1 MNVCGSSLRSPFHG
15 SELVGEISNRKK
27 KHYFQ
32 NWLNCWVPASIAAA
46 ETKTKMGGFVK
57 LLDLLLFVYF
67 LLIAIVAPLFD
78 GQVALPKHMFPPVLV
93 DLKSWYTQEYG
104 DYLVSE
110 KPHFFVG
117 LIWLELLFAWPL
129 SLLSLYAIAAG
140 KSWINT
146 TCLLYGVSTL
156 TAMVAIL
163 SEMKGSE
170 KASDKLLMVYY
181 PFLGFAVL
189 AILRGLLPHSG
200 KSMSIGKRSAI
211 SRKKRA

>member
-1 MNVCGSSLRSPFHG
+1 
-15 SELVGEISNRKK
+15 
-27 KHYFQ
+27 
-32 NWLNCWVPASIAAA
+32 
-46 ETKTKMGGFVK
+46 MGVFVK

-67 LLIAIVAPLFD
+67 FFIAIVAPLFD
-78 GQVALPKHMFPPVLV
+78 GQTALPKHMFPPVLV

-129 SLLSLYAIAAG
+129 CLLSLYAIAAG
-140 KSWINT
+140 KSWLNT
-146 TCLLYGVSTL
+146 ICLLYGVSTL

-163 SEMKGSE
+163 SEMKASE
-170 KASDKLLMVYY
+170 RASDKLLMVYY

-200 KSMSIGKRSAI
+200 KSVSIGKRSAV

>member
-1 MNVCGSSLRSPFHG
+1 
-15 SELVGEISNRKK
+15 
-27 KHYFQ
+27 
-32 NWLNCWVPASIAAA
+32 
-46 ETKTKMGGFVK
+46 MGAFVK
-57 LLDLLLFVYF
+57 LLDLLLFIYF
-67 LLIAIVAPLFD
+67 FFIAIAAPLFD
-78 GQVALPKHMFPPVLV
+78 GQVALAKHMFPPVLV

-129 SLLSLYAIAAG
+129 CLLSLYAIVAG
-140 KSWINT
+140 KSWLNT
-146 TCLLYGVSTL
+146 TCLLYGTSTL

-170 KASDKLLMVYY
+170 RASDKLLMVYY
-181 PFLGFAVL
+181 PFLAFAVL

-200 KSMSIGKRSAI
+200 KSVSIGKRPAI
-211 SRKKRA
+211 SMKKRA

>member
-1 MNVCGSSLRSPFHG
+1 
-15 SELVGEISNRKK
+15 
-27 KHYFQ
+27 
-32 NWLNCWVPASIAAA
+32 
-46 ETKTKMGGFVK
+46 MGVFVK

-67 LLIAIVAPLFD
+67 FFIAIAAPLFD

-129 SLLSLYAIAAG
+129 CVISLYAIAAG
-140 KSWINT
+140 KSWLNT

-163 SEMKGSE
+163 SEMKASE
-170 KASDKLLMVYY
+170 RASDKLLMVYY

-200 KSMSIGKRSAI
+200 KSVSIGKRSAV